1 LLIWVSSC
9 NLYIDKA
16 TAVKRTQ
23 VYQGN
28 LTYYSDSNV
37 LVFKSNTGIRMDKE
51 KYYAKSFYTKL
62 PKGLVSYQLS
72 NAENF
77 TFYYKKGQVL
87 SIVIDLADSVT
98 KRDSIYEPRKAEIE
112 KYITHFT
119 AGKNQKYNL
128 CDIGYKQ
135 ERRQAIIKKD
145 AATILLYNIA
155 PENYVLFVKCLK
167 GFKFL

>member
-1 LLIWVSSC
+1 VGHHARMVGHHKQERWVNMLR
-9 NLYIDKA
+9 NLH
-16 TAVKRTQ
+16 
-23 VYQGN
+23 
-28 LTYYSDSNV
+28 
-37 LVFKSNTGIRMDKE
+37 
-51 KYYAKSFYTKL
+51 
-62 PKGLVSYQLS
+62 
-72 NAENF
+72 
-77 TFYYKKGQVL
+77 QVL

-112 KYITHFT
+112 KYITYFT

-128 CDIGYKQ
+128 RDIGYKQ

-155 PENYVLFVKCLK
+155 PENYELFVECLK